1 MTFPRTLVFNDVVFR
16 QYYPEFAN
24 GMVFPTATLQMYW
37 NQAATYISTTN
48 VGFFL
53 VDVSRQ
59 RALNLMTAHIAKIA
73 IYNSEGEVPG
83 ITTQSQVDKVQVQLE
98 PPPLP
103 NQFQWWLGTTV
114 YGQQLLALLQIRS
127 VGGFYSPAGQP
138 VLSAFRF

>member
-1 MTFPRTLVFNDVVFR
+1 MTFPTILVFDVVYFR
-16 QYYPEFAN
+16 QAYPEFGNAT
-24 GMVFPTATLQMYW
+24 VFPTATLQEYW
-37 NQAATYISTTN
+37 DQGTHYISKYN
-48 VGFFL
+48 RGIL
-53 VDVSRQ
+53 NNASRQ
-59 RALNLMTAHIAKIA
+59 RALNLMTAHLGKIQ
-73 IYNSEGEVPG
+73 IFNSEGEVPG
-83 ITTQSQVDKVQVQLE
+83 IITQSQVDKVQVQLE